1 VALLAGVVLAYL
13 QMQKSVPPPTPPK
26 LPVASIAKP
35 TAGDPPRQLTIPEV
49 SPPIADAF
57 TPPPIPARLPPEPVT
72 PSPTP
77 NIPVAPPVPCD
88 IVTFSGVLPSDGGP
102 VDVAPPL
109 LPDDGKLWT
118 RSMHLELDQS
128 TSGGSN
134 GKLTFLNKKP
144 DDAAAPSLSVSN
156 MSDVGTQY
164 RFLKNGDTTFLG
176 LVGGGFSK
184 DYARLAEGQRIP
196 EVLFGFQFEHQITQ
210 RHKILGGV
218 EYARDVTD
226 VGRYRVRT
234 QAAWEVLL
242 DAEKNVSL
250 RTGVLE
256 NSNTAPSGEQ
266 AKNLNYTLDFI
277 WKF

>member
-1 VALLAGVVLAYL
+1 LSIPDA
-13 QMQKSVPPPTPPK
+13 SPPRAIATTPPAI
-26 LPVASIAKP
+26 LV
-35 TAGDPPRQLTIPEV
+35 
-49 SPPIADAF
+49 
-57 TPPPIPARLPPEPVT
+57 RLPPEPVT
-72 PSPTP
+72 PHPTP
-77 NIPVAPPVPCD
+77 DIAITPPISND
-88 IVTFSGVLPSDGGP
+88 IVTFSGVFPGDRP
-102 VDVAPPL
+102 VDVTLPL
-109 LPDDGKLWT
+109 LDDGKLWT
-118 RSMHLELDQS
+118 RSIRLERDPS
-128 TSGGSN
+128 SSN
-134 GKLTFLNKKP
+134 GKLTFLNKKA

-176 LVGGGFSK
+176 LVGGGFSR
-184 DYARLAEGQRIP
+184 DYAGLAEGQRIP

-210 RHKILGGV
+210 RHKILGAV
-218 EYARDVTD
+218 EYARDIAD
-226 VGRYRVRT
+226 VARYRVRT

-266 AKNLNYTLDFI
+266 AKNLNYSLDLI